1 MVTPEECERMH
12 ETKTFADKRANVH
25 LLNGLFGMTRIKT
38 VENGEV
44 TIQGEE
50 TYCTGQ
56 DTFINGAL
64 RKNIV
69 SQVEYIVE
77 LGETTARWEN
87 GGNHGE
93 DVSNA
98 DIIPCKMAAEGCIS
112 YASTITYKWKDDQPS
127 CPLVVTKRAIGEKVK
142 GDHFLSRKGGVYLE
156 MNRPE
161 VYPGCQFSVHGT
173 NIPGFFLL
181 ESSEALKHG
190 HELKKF
196 RPDDFSEVRFSIA
209 RDMFGII
216 IQEEKIEE
224 ENRAHLKSTCHQIQ
238 NVKERGLTL
247 SEKGSSNIIKTETPG
262 TFLMVEGEVYGQII
276 CPIVDVS
283 PRKTTICSYE
293 FPVTHNGQNMW
304 LEPLT
309 RILRSSYT
317 LQPCSQIGAA
327 KFKTNSGR
335 YIQASPEISYIKRP
349 KQLKNSF
356 EDNDIQEEDDEIHFG
371 LYTQKETEQYEHSIH
386 FKASK
391 HELQSKMATHWLCS
405 QDSEDCE
412 FGFPQLDYS
421 PLELMAPRDT
431 LTKILDGV
439 LHFGG
444 PSSMVL
450 SGFNYLYEGI
460 MKLAFFIWACIK
472 IWKRCFRQERRQ
484 DDDEETRMNNAVAVQ
499 ILAQHIQKDDE
510 SEDGPYQHLR
520 ATLHEID

>member
-1 MVTPEECERMH
+1 MH

-173 NIPGFFLL
+173 NIPVFFLL

-224 ENRAHLKSTCHQIQ
+224 ENRAHLKS
-238 NVKERGLTL
+238 
-247 SEKGSSNIIKTETPG
+247 
-262 TFLMVEGEVYGQII
+262 
-276 CPIVDVS
+276 
-283 PRKTTICSYE
+283 
-293 FPVTHNGQNMW
+293 
-304 LEPLT
+304 
-309 RILRSSYT
+309 
-317 LQPCSQIGAA
+317 
-327 KFKTNSGR
+327 
-335 YIQASPEISYIKRP
+335 
-349 KQLKNSF
+349 
-356 EDNDIQEEDDEIHFG
+356 
-371 LYTQKETEQYEHSIH
+371 
-386 FKASK
+386 
-391 HELQSKMATHWLCS
+391 
-405 QDSEDCE
+405 
-412 FGFPQLDYS
+412 
-421 PLELMAPRDT
+421 
-431 LTKILDGV
+431 
-439 LHFGG
+439 
-444 PSSMVL
+444 
-450 SGFNYLYEGI
+450 
-460 MKLAFFIWACIK
+460 
-472 IWKRCFRQERRQ
+472 
-484 DDDEETRMNNAVAVQ
+484 
-499 ILAQHIQKDDE
+499 
-510 SEDGPYQHLR
+510 
-520 ATLHEID
+520 